1 MALTISQ
8 INSVYLA
15 LLDRPA
21 QSLEYTLND
30 NFSSTSDV
38 ARVIINT
45 QNRSNIDFVKGLYNT
60 LLNREPDPMGLICWS
75 GLLNLGL
82 DRISLEKQFIAT
94 VALQGKAD
102 PNNADFINLQN
113 SNFISNLYNN
123 LLDRNSDA
131 DGLKFW
137 TNELISGFSRADI
150 VENFINAIKANPN
163 TEDNKIFT
171 NKIAIA
177 DNFTQS
183 DFTAN
188 TEKIV
193 LSSDIAK
200 TIRLDVADTGKKFS
214 DFLANGDEII
224 INKVQGGTWQLNQG
238 ISQGG
243 SAKIS
248 TMNGGYHT
256 VEQSGSFIAQSNTSY
271 IIDDY
276 NDEELDIF
284 IQLN

>member
-8 INSVYLA
+8 VNSAYLA
-15 LLDRPA
+15 LLTRPA
-21 QSLEYTLND
+21 GGLEFAAASS
-30 NFSSTSDV
+30 FSSITD
-38 ARVIINT
+38 AAKAII
-45 QNRSNIDFVKGLYNT
+45 QSNSDFVKGLYNT
-60 LLNREPDPMGLICWS
+60 LLNREPDPSGFICWNA
-75 GLLNLGL
+75 LLNFGL
-82 DRISLEKQFIAT
+82 DKVALEKLFIKT
-94 VALQGKAD
+94 VISQGQID
-102 PNNADFINLQN
+102 PNYTDFLNLQN

-150 VENFINAIKANPN
+150 VESFVNSIKAD
-163 TEDNKIFT
+163 TKDGEIFAA
-171 NKIAIA
+171 KIAIA

-193 LSSDIAK
+193 LLSDIAK
-200 TIRLDVADTGKKFS
+200 TIRLDVADTDKKFS

-224 INKVQGGTWQLNQG
+224 INKVQGGTWQLNQD

-248 TMNGGYHT
+248 TFNGDYHT